1 MICNYEVKNVENGR
15 GLSWRRFWRR
25 WWFDPISVH
34 AGNSGH
40 DSMFGLICGHDI
52 GRVSM
57 FGLIYMRP
65 VVGGLIIDMTLPS
78 RHADM

>member
-1 MICNYEVKNVENGR
+1 MLKRGVLPEEVLEEVV
-15 GLSWRRFWRR
+15 
-25 WWFDPISVH
+25 FDPISGH

-40 DSMFGLICGHDI
+40 GSMFGLICGHDI

-65 VVGGLIIDMTLPS
+65 VVGGLSIDMTLPS
-78 RHADM
+78 RHADT